1 MGLRRPDGGGG
12 VLDEPGDTLASN
24 RVRLRAYQE
33 KLGVGLD
40 QLP

>member
-12 VLDEPGDTLASN
+12 VLDGPGDTLAIN
-24 RVRLRAYQE
+24 HVRLRAYQE
-33 KLGVGLD
+33 KLGAGLD